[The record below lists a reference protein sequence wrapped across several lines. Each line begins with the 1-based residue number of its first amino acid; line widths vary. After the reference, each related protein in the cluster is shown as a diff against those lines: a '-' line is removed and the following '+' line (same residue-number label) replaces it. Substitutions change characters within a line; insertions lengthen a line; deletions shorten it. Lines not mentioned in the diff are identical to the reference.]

1 VKAGQRVVLEFIVKP
16 VIVVVVGEKKE
27 WELVSRSNTVWHRN
41 NYIIVASE
49 RERESSEREI
59 LTVRTLDC

>member
-49 RERESSEREI
+49 RE
-59 LTVRTLDC
+59 